1 VAARIAH
8 HGAWRPG
15 ARERGFLA
23 VRSGADEAGTSAR
36 NIIPQS
42 PRFMI
47 ASNAWP
53 FADPVEPTVLA
64 LIALA
69 ASDIVF

>member
-1 VAARIAH
+1 
-8 HGAWRPG
+8 
-15 ARERGFLA
+15 